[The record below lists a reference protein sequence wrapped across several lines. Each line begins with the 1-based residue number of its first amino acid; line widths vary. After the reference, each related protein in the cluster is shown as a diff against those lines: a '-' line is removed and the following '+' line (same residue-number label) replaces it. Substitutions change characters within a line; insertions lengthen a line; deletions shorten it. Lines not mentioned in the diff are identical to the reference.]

1 MTVRDIRARL
11 RETYQVEVS
20 PGPEI
25 RMTCPASAKPSAS
38 STLTLA
44 SQLAAA
50 RLLPSHLTR
59 EHPAE
64 DPTPS

>member
-1 MTVRDIRARL
+1 MTVRDIRAHL

-25 RMTCPASAKPSAS
+25 RVTRPASAKPSAS

-50 RLLPSHLTR
+50 RLP
-59 EHPAE
+59 PA
-64 DPTPS
+64 T